1 MTKIALITGASSGIG
16 KATAIKLAESGY
28 NLILCGRRAE
38 KLEELKNILSK
49 TVDVHTL
56 IFDVRNRAEAELQIN
71 SLSGDWK
78 NIDVL
83 AFAGVIT
90 CKIHAFISKYP
101 CW

>member
-49 TVDVHTL
+49 TVEVHIL
-56 IFDVRNRAEAELQIN
+56 LFDVRNRAEAELQIN

-101 CW
+101 SW